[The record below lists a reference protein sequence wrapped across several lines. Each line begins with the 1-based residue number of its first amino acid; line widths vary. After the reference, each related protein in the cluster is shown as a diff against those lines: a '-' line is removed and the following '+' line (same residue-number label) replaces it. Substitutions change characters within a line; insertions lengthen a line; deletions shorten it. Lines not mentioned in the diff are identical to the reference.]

1 MTYSMFHAN
10 GTKSAKDIRMQ
21 FKNVPNIQMRGTT
34 FDVRHLDRF
43 IQMGAAN
50 QTGSAL
56 QSVKRMSV
64 APSTLSKPDTNN
76 ANIGGSALSTVQGTS
91 NNEHG
96 QFVSLNARDDLTEQD
111 NFNKRLSASSPT
123 KMMPMSARLTGQA
136 VPNVYTNIR
145 PSTAFIAVSREN

>member
-76 ANIGGSALSTVQGTS
+76 ANIGGSALSTVQGNS

-123 KMMPMSARLTGQA
+123 KMMSARGQA